1 MPDTTKCPTLSPILA
16 SEECDENLAGLSSA
30 VYVFLKDDLEAPLVE
45 TDGEYSTPAFKTG
58 KGLYRFD
65 CKDDSQQIEG
75 TSLGRRKGFR
85 LTGTIVMEAVS
96 KLMAKTARAMNN
108 LDIGIIFPDGDDAQ
122 IMYDPNRKVVFDN
135 DGIQSTTGAAADDD
149 RQTTLTATLGP
160 VKYLNL
166 YVTPPTSG
174 GWESLRVDL
183 TTQGG

>member
-1 MPDTTKCPTLSPILA
+1 MPDTTNCPTLSPILA
-16 SEECDENLAGLSSA
+16 AEDCGENLAGLGS
-30 VYVFLKDDLEAPLVE
+30 VIYVFLKEDLKVPLTATE
-45 TDGEYSTPAFKTG
+45 NEYSTPTFKEG

-85 LTGTIVMEAVS
+85 LTGTIVLEAVN

-108 LDIGIIFPDGDDAQ
+108 LDVGIIFPDGDDAQ

-166 YVTPPTSG
+166 YVTPPTTG
-174 GWESLRVDL
+174 GWESLRVDA
-183 TTQGG
+183 T